1 MHTDCDHGRV
11 VKTRALIM
19 RSVVGSTPLS
29 LFFAVLMVFDVF
41 SGDE

>member
-19 RSVVGSTPLS
+19 RSVVGSIPVL
-29 LFFAVLMVFDVF
+29 LFFAVLIVFDVF
-41 SGDE
+41 FGGE